1 MIAPHLKKAALVSAA
16 VVALILLLTAT
27 AGAQIS
33 PKGRLING
41 DSVLGRISP
50 AFEID
55 TFAFKVRAGESVILN
70 TVELTGINFDPQVNI
85 YKPDGSLLLWDWGPA
100 ILGIGFTATMTGVYT
115 MELKDYRS
123 GGGTGV
129 YEIHYVRAPGA
140 SEHGELV
147 NGGSVTESL
156 DFGDIDSFTLTA
168 SQGDSVLLNVVD
180 LGGVNLEPQV
190 NIYKPDGSLQLWDY
204 GQTICGVSFNAGMSG
219 VYTVVVRDYRSG
231 GGTGPYEIHCARTP
245 GANEHGELS
254 SGNTVSEYMD
264 IGDLDSFTFT
274 ASQGDSIY
282 LQMTDMGGSGLD
294 PQMNIYRPD
303 GSLQNW
309 VWGDTVA
316 TFHLTAGSTGTYTVV
331 VRDYQSGVGTG
342 PYELFFSRQ

>member
-1 MIAPHLKKAALVSAA
+1 MNLCARCCFLQDFRPFSLWVAFLKRPAILPAFLPLSSRFDPDHDCPSSEKAALVSAA

-231 GGTGPYEIHCARTP
+231 GGTDPTK
-245 GANEHGELS
+245 
-254 SGNTVSEYMD
+254 
-264 IGDLDSFTFT
+264 FT
-274 ASQGDSIY
+274 AR
-282 LQMTDMGGSGLD
+282 GLLA
-294 PQMNIYRPD
+294 PM
-303 GSLQNW
+303 SM
-309 VWGDTVA
+309 A
-316 TFHLTAGSTGTYTVV
+316 S
-331 VRDYQSGVGTG
+331 
-342 PYELFFSRQ
+342 